1 MALRNSQARHPQTTI
16 DMSNSDFN
24 TGQQGFLSALPF
36 IFISV
41 WLAFVALFLFNVL
54 KSCIVWIIR
63 MGRTSSDIPTHED
76 NANAT
81 VVSTQ
86 TQTVTLEVDESGLEE
101 RSLRRLPDF
110 DSHHRHFDKVPPDR
124 RSTRLL
130 HSSTASRK
138 FDAQD
143 TLMSNNSFTD
153 AQSSGDECVMCLSQF
168 QQQDRV
174 RILPTC
180 GHPFHVVCFNIWF
193 ESHACCPVCRQDIAP
208 HAIHEFLTTLE
219 VYCADVHDTDHSV
232 VPNGGAHLLS
242 GVDNIVP
249 GNRRATDS

>member
-1 MALRNSQARHPQTTI
+1 
-16 DMSNSDFN
+16 MSDSEFT
-24 TGQQGFLSALPF
+24 TGQERFLNALPF

-41 WLAFVALFLFNVL
+41 WLAFVALFFFNVL

-63 MGRTSSDIPTHED
+63 TGRTSSDLPTHEEGGRPD
-76 NANAT
+76 SANAT

-86 TQTVTLEVDESGLEE
+86 RQTVTLEVGESDLEE

-110 DSHHRHFDKVPPDR
+110 ENHHRHFEKVPPDR

-130 HSSTASRK
+130 HSSTAS
-138 FDAQD
+138 
-143 TLMSNNSFTD
+143 NNSFRD
-153 AQSSGDECVMCLSQF
+153 AQSSGDQCVMCLSQF

-193 ESHACCPVCRQDIAP
+193 ESHACCPVCRQDIPP

-219 VYCADVHDTDHSV
+219 VYCADVPDTDHSL
-232 VPNGGAHLLS
+232 VPNEGARVLS
-242 GVDNIVP
+242 GVDNLVN
-249 GNRRATDS
+249 GDRATDS